1 MIVADNVSKQF
12 GNYMAV
18 KNISFHLEKGHI
30 LGLIGANGSGK
41 TTLIRM
47 ISTILSPTSGEIRVN
62 GMSTIKNPEE
72 IREQMGVLLGGDV
85 ILYSHLTAEE
95 NIEYF
100 GLLQGM
106 EKKLIHKRI
115 NELVELLNMQ
125 DFIKRRTVG
134 FSRGMKQKVAFARTM
149 IHNPKIILLDEPS
162 TGLDVC
168 MIEDVQ
174 NYINVCRKNGCTIV
188 LSSHNMD
195 ELNRLCDDMLIL
207 KTGSQIEYSSKED
220 LFHKY
225 PNKSL
230 DKIIT
235 GLMRGEIKYESISC
249 SAGNRMP

>member
-1 MIVADNVSKQF
+1 MIVVNNVSKQF

-18 KNISFHLEKGHI
+18 KNVNFQLQQGHI

-47 ISTILSPTSGEIRVN
+47 ISTILSPTSGKINVN
-62 GMSTIKNPEE
+62 GMDTVKNAKEVRGQ
-72 IREQMGVLLGGDV
+72 IGVLLGGDV
-85 ILYSHLTAEE
+85 TLYSHLTAEE

-106 EKKLIHKRI
+106 DKKMIHKRI

-134 FSRGMKQKVAFARTM
+134 FSRGMRQKVAFARTM
-149 IHNPKIILLDEPS
+149 IHNPKIMLLDEPS

-174 NYINVCRKNGCTIV
+174 NYINACREQGCTIL

-195 ELNRLCDDMLIL
+195 ELNRLCDDFLVL
-207 KTGSQIEYSSKED
+207 KTGSQIEYSSKEQ
-220 LFHKY
+220 LYQKY
-225 PNKSL
+225 GMNGL

-235 GLMRGEIKYESISC
+235 GLMRGEIMYENISC
-249 SAGNRMP
+249 GTAH